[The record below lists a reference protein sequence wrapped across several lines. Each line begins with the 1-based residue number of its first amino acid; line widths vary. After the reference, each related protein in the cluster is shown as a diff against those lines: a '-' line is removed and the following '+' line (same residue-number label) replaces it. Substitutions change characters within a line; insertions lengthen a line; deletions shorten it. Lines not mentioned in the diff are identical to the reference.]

1 MRHAAARAEAR
12 RSSSDMYLVD
22 TNVVSELMKTRG
34 PDERVAAWIGQV
46 ETEALYTSAIT
57 RAEIAFGISTLPAGR
72 RREQLA
78 SLASEVF
85 DIDFAG
91 RVLAFGRDAAVLY
104 GNILAH
110 RREIGRPM
118 SELDALIASIA
129 QLRSLT
135 VVTRNE
141 RDFDDCAIEVVNPW
155 QVPHH

>member
-1 MRHAAARAEAR
+1 
-12 RSSSDMYLVD
+12 MYLLD

-34 PDERVAAWIGQV
+34 PDERVAAWISQV

-72 RREQLA
+72 RREQLS
-78 SLASEVF
+78 SLASEIF

-91 RVLAFGRDAAVLY
+91 RVLAFEQDAALLY
-104 GNILAH
+104 GSILAH

-118 SELDALIASIA
+118 SELDALIAAIA

-135 VVTRNE
+135 LVTRNE
-141 RDFDDCAIEVVNPW
+141 SDFEDCAIEVVNPW
-155 QVPHH
+155 KIQHH